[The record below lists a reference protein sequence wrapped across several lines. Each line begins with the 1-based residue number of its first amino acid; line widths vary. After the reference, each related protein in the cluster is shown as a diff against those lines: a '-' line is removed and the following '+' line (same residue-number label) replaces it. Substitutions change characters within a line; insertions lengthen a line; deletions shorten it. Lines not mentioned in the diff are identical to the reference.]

1 MITLTQNDVRNS
13 VLAAQGLLREPEHP
27 AVKDDLLPIIRRMGY
42 LQIDTIQAVRRSHH
56 LVLWS
61 RLGRFN
67 PSWLYECHKEKRL
80 FEYYAHALCY
90 LPIEDYPIYRG
101 LILYDDQT
109 GNGWK
114 KWGDQNQDII
124 EEVREIINEKGPVT
138 SADFDS
144 KTFSTGWGDVK
155 REKMALSR
163 MFAAGELMVAYRD
176 NFRRYY
182 ELRERVLPDWRDD
195 RALDQKSAR
204 EALLLKAVRALG
216 VAREDWV
223 PPYYHMLKTGIP
235 EILTDLSMH
244 DKLEQVSVAGW
255 DQPAYIHPNN
265 RKMVEAAIRGELKPN
280 HTTLLSPFD
289 PLVSDRD
296 RTLAL
301 FDFDYKME
309 SFLPA
314 KDRQYGYFC
323 LPILYNGYLIG
334 RLDPK
339 AHRKDKRMEIK
350 NIYLE
355 PGIEITQ
362 EMVQSLKTT
371 LLNFTEWHEMDSLEI
386 IASDPPEL
394 KEALNL

>member
-1 MITLTQNDVRNS
+1 LIELTQEAVRRS
-13 VLAAQGLLREPEHP
+13 MLAAQGLLTKPGRS
-27 AVKDDLLPIIRRMGY
+27 AVKDDLLPLICRMGY
-42 LQIDTIQAVRRSHH
+42 LQIDTIQAVRRSQY

-61 RLGRFN
+61 RLGQFE
-67 PSWLYECHKEKRL
+67 PSWLVVTHKEGAL

-101 LILYDDQT
+101 LILYDERT

-114 KWGDQNQDII
+114 KWGDQNKDII
-124 EEVREIINEKGPVT
+124 EEVRSIIKEKGPVT

-163 MFAAGELMVAYRD
+163 MFATGELMVAYRD

-182 ELRERVLPDWRDD
+182 DLRERILPGWKDEA
-195 RALDQKSAR
+195 ALDRESAR
-204 EALLLKAVRALG
+204 DALLLKAVRALG

-223 PPYYHMLKTGIP
+223 APYYHMLKTGIP
-235 EILTDLSMH
+235 ELLQALV
-244 DKLEQVSVAGW
+244 KRRELEQVAIKGW
-255 DQPAYIHPNN
+255 DQPAYVHPDNLET
-265 RKMVEAAIRGELKPN
+265 VESSLAGKLKPD

-289 PLVSDRD
+289 PLVSDRERALD
-296 RTLAL
+296 L

-309 SFLPA
+309 SFVPA
-314 KDRQYGYFC
+314 KDRVYGYFC
-323 LPILYNGYLIG
+323 LPILHKGRIIG

-339 AHRKDKRMEIK
+339 AHRKEKRMVIK

-355 PGIEITQ
+355 PGVDIPQ
-362 EMVQSLKTT
+362 DMVESLRTT
-371 LLNFTEWHEMDSLEI
+371 LSDFTEWHGMDSPEI

>member
-1 MITLTQNDVRNS
+1 MKELTKDVVRQS
-13 VLAAQGLLREPEHP
+13 MLAAQGLLTKPYRP
-27 AVKDDLLPIIRRMGY
+27 AVKEDLLPLIRRMGY
-42 LQIDTIQAVRRSHH
+42 LQIDTIQAVRRSHY

-61 RLGRFN
+61 RLGQYE
-67 PSWLYECHKEKRL
+67 PPWLDESYRVGSL

-101 LILYDDQT
+101 LILYDGRT

-114 KWGDQNQDII
+114 KWGDQNKDVI
-124 EEVREIINEKGPVT
+124 EEVRSIVKEKGPVT

-155 REKMALSR
+155 REKLALNR

-182 ELRERVLPDWRDD
+182 DLRERVLPDWKDEE
-195 RALDQKSAR
+195 ALDRESAR
-204 EALLLKAVRALG
+204 GALLLKAVRALG

-223 PPYYHMLKTGIP
+223 APYYHMLKTGIP
-235 EILTDLSMH
+235 ELL
-244 DKLEQVSVAGW
+244 KALVKRRELEQVAIKGW
-255 DQPAYIHPNN
+255 DQPAYIHPDNLEL
-265 RKMVEAAIRGELKPN
+265 VESAVAGKLKPD

-289 PLVSDRD
+289 PLVSDRE
-296 RTLAL
+296 RTLDL

-309 SFLPA
+309 SFVPA
-314 KDRQYGYFC
+314 RDRQYGYFC
-323 LPILYNGYLIG
+323 LPILHKGRLIG

-339 AHRKDKRMEIK
+339 AHRKEKRMAIK

-355 PGIEITQ
+355 QGIKIT
-362 EMVQSLKTT
+362 EDIVHALRTT
-371 LLNFTEWHEMDSLEI
+371 LNDFTEWHEMDSLEI
-386 IASDPPEL
+386 ITSDPPEL
-394 KEALNL
+394 KKALNL

>member
-1 MITLTQNDVRNS
+1 M
-13 VLAAQGLLREPEHP
+13 LAAQGLLTQPKKP
-27 AVKDDLLPIIRRMGY
+27 AAKDDLLPIIRQMSY

-61 RLGRFN
+61 RLGPFDLA
-67 PSWLYECHKEKRL
+67 WLDECHREGAL

-101 LILYDDQT
+101 LILYDERT

-114 KWGDQNQDII
+114 KWGDQNRDVI
-124 EEVREIINEKGPVT
+124 EEVRSIITEKGPVT

-155 REKMALSR
+155 QEKMALSR
-163 MFAAGELMVAYRD
+163 MFATGELMVAYRD

-182 ELRERVLPDWRDD
+182 DLRERVLPGWRDE

-204 EALLLKAVRALG
+204 EALHLKAVRALG
-216 VAREDWV
+216 VAREDWI
-223 PPYYHMLKTGIP
+223 PPYFYQLKTGVP
-235 EILTDLSMH
+235 EELESLVSRGE
-244 DKLEQVSVAGW
+244 LEQVSVLGW
-255 DQPAYIHPNN
+255 DQPAYFHSDNSQLI
-265 RKMVEAAIRGELKPN
+265 EAAIRGELSPN
-280 HTTLLSPFD
+280 HTSLLSPFD

-296 RTLAL
+296 RALAL

-309 SFLPA
+309 SFVPA
-314 KDRQYGYFC
+314 KDRKYGYFC
-323 LPILYNGYLIG
+323 LPILYNGCLIG

-339 AHRKDKRMEIK
+339 AHRKEKRMEIK

-362 EMVQSLKTT
+362 EMVESVKAALKD
-371 LLNFTEWHEMDSLEI
+371 FTDWHGMENLDVV
-386 IASDPPEL
+386 ASDPPEL

>member
-1 MITLTQNDVRNS
+1 MIKLTQEAVRLS
-13 VLAAQGLLREPEHP
+13 MLAAQGLLTKPERK
-27 AVKDDLLPIIRRMGY
+27 AVKADLLPLIRRMGY
-42 LQIDTIQAVRRSHH
+42 LQIDTIQAVRRSQH

-61 RLGRFN
+61 RLGQLE
-67 PSWLYECHKEKRL
+67 PSWLYEIHKEGVL

-101 LILYDDQT
+101 LILYDNRI

-114 KWGDQNQDII
+114 KWGDENQDVIKEVRSII
-124 EEVREIINEKGPVT
+124 EEKGPVT
-138 SADFDS
+138 SSDFDS
-144 KTFSTGWGDVK
+144 QTFATGWGDVK
-155 REKMALSR
+155 QEKMALSR
-163 MFAAGELMVAYRD
+163 MFATGELMVAYRD

-182 ELRERVLPDWRDD
+182 DLRERVLPDWRDE

-235 EILTDLSMH
+235 ESLTDLSMRG
-244 DKLEQVSVAGW
+244 KLEQVSVAGW
-255 DQPAYIHPNN
+255 DQPAYIHPDN

-280 HTTLLSPFD
+280 HITLLSPFD

-296 RTLAL
+296 RTLVL

-309 SFLPA
+309 SFVPA

-323 LPILYNGYLIG
+323 LPILYNGHLIG

-355 PGIEITQ
+355 PRIEITQ
-362 EMVQSLKTT
+362 EMVESLRTT
-371 LLNFTEWHEMDSLEI
+371 LLNFTEWHGMESLEI

-394 KEALNL
+394 KKALTL

>member
-1 MITLTQNDVRNS
+1 MIELSQDAVRHS
-13 VLAAQGLLREPEHP
+13 MLGAQGLLREPGSP
-27 AVKDDLLPIIRRMGY
+27 AAKDDLLPLIRQMGY
-42 LQIDTIQAVRRSHH
+42 LQIDTIQAVRRSQH

-61 RLGRFN
+61 RLGSFK
-67 PSWLYECHKEKRL
+67 PSWLYEIHREGAL

-101 LILYDDQT
+101 LILYDERT

-114 KWGDQNQDII
+114 KWGDQNPDVI
-124 EEVREIINEKGPVT
+124 EEVRAIVEKKGPVT

-155 REKMALSR
+155 KEKMALSR
-163 MFAAGELMVAYRD
+163 MFAAGELMVVYRD
-176 NFRRYY
+176 NFRRYFD
-182 ELRERVLPDWRDD
+182 LRERVLPEWRDEM
-195 RALDQKSAR
+195 ALDQKSAR
-204 EALLLKAVRALG
+204 EALLLKAVGALG

-223 PPYYHMLKTGIP
+223 APYFHMLKTGVP
-235 EILTDLSMH
+235 ELLADLR
-244 DKLEQVSVAGW
+244 KRGELEQVSVAGW
-255 DQPAYIHPNN
+255 DQPAYIHPAN
-265 RKMVEAAIRGELKPN
+265 RGLVEAAMQEKRTPD

-289 PLVSDRD
+289 PLVSDRE

-309 SFLPA
+309 SFVPA
-314 KDRQYGYFC
+314 KDRVYGYFC
-323 LPILYNGYLIG
+323 LPILYNGRLIG

-339 AHRKDKRMEIK
+339 AHRKEKRMEIK

-362 EMVQSLKTT
+362 EMVESLKAV
-371 LLNFTEWHEMDSLEI
+371 LKDFTEWHGMESLDI
-386 IASDPPEL
+386 VASDPPEL
-394 KEALNL
+394 KEVLTS